1 MTLVRGVLVLLQGRW
16 TASQGV
22 AYDLRNALHRQLAG
36 LSFAYH
42 NRTETGQLLSRAIQD
57 VERIRFLTGR
67 AALRLIEGLVLLGTA
82 GVLV

>member
-1 MTLVRGVLVLLQGRW
+1 VLVLLQGRW
-16 TASQGV
+16 TETASQGV
-22 AYDLRNALHRQLAG
+22 TYDLRNALHRQLAG